1 MQQSFEDL
9 RRRLNKAEA
18 ELVEQS
24 EKAKKEH
31 TLKLNLD
38 RNFDELVIAHKQ
50 LKNVK
55 YEQEDTISM
64 LQNELERCKTR
75 LQSEESEKEQLKHR
89 LASANDR

>member
-1 MQQSFEDL
+1 LQQSFEDL

-55 YEQEDTISM
+55 
-64 LQNELERCKTR
+64 
-75 LQSEESEKEQLKHR
+75 
-89 LASANDR
+89 